1 MSSSSSAKKQKV
13 EDENRLFQEKWENAY
28 FVTNVRDK
36 IHCVICL
43 QHIAVC
49 KEYNVRRHYNSL
61 HREQYDALSG
71 KVREEKL
78 EQLKSSFAQQ
88 RNLFNNSNKSSEDLV
103 KASFVI
109 SNMIAKSSRPF
120 TEGQFIKECLIKA
133 CEIVCPE
140 KKKAFEGI
148 SLSANTVASRI
159 TEAASN
165 VHQQLTAAAKDFE
178 AYSVALDETTGVT
191 DTAYCAV
198 FIRGVDGNLNV
209 TEELLDLLPMKGT
222 MTGRDIFHQLEACI
236 DKSKLKWEKLVSV
249 ATDGA
254 PAMCSDRVGVV
265 GLLKEKRNQL
275 CLSRPFTAVHCIVH
289 QEALCAKSLQMKDV
303 MDVVVKTVNFIRA
316 RGLNHRQFTSF
327 LTLLDTEYGELL
339 YHTEVR
345 WLSRGNVLQRF
356 FALRQ
361 EIALFMAMKDKDVP
375 QLSDP
380 TFLSDLAFLTDITQH
395 LNALNL
401 QLQGPKQVITLMY
414 DCIKSFKCK
423 WITF

>member
-1 MSSSSSAKKQKV
+1 MSKKREV
-13 EDENRLFQEKWENAY
+13 EEENRLFQEKCENAY
-28 FVTNVRDK
+28 FVTNVKDE

-49 KEYNVRRHYNSL
+49 KEYNVRRHYHTQHSK
-61 HREQYDALSG
+61 QYDALSG
-71 KVREEKL
+71 QVREEKL
-78 EQLKSSFAQQ
+78 EQLKSSFPQQ
-88 RNLFNNSNKSSEDLV
+88 CNLFTNSNMSSEDLV

-120 TEGQFIKECLIKA
+120 TEGRFIKDCLIKA

-148 SLSANTVASRI
+148 SLSANTAASRI

-198 FIRGVDGNLNV
+198 LIRGVDGNLEV

-222 MTGRDIFHQLEACI
+222 TTGRDIFHQLEACI

-254 PAMCSDRVGVV
+254 PAMCSDKVGVV

-275 CLSRPFTAVHCIVH
+275 GFSRPFVAVHCIVH
-289 QEALCAKSLQMKDV
+289 QEALRAKSLQMKNV
-303 MDVVVKTVNFIRA
+303 MDAVVKTINFIRA

-327 LTLLDTEYGELL
+327 FTLLDTEYGELL

-345 WLSRGNVLQRF
+345 WLSRGKVLQRF
-356 FALRQ
+356 FELRQ

-375 QLSDP
+375 YLSDP

-395 LNALNL
+395 LNMLNL
-401 QLQGPKQVITLMY
+401 QL
-414 DCIKSFKCK
+414 
-423 WITF
+423 